1 MMKFKLNLFALLLLF
16 TFNSLPAQKTLNIK
30 EKAVVIVMPSNDRIN
45 QLKKESASDDEFSVI
60 VEDGLYYL
68 DQAKIFLKKKN
79 IKTIKIN
86 SSDQV
91 RFLENGRFKKF
102 NIKELSWD
110 IIFYMPKKS
119 AKQIDITDIEN
130 EFQNYLKPVKWRCI
144 GPFRGGRSVAAC
156 GVIGDPKVYYM
167 GTTGGGLWKSTD
179 MAMSWDNVS
188 DGFFTRSRDS
198 TRL

>member
-16 TFNSLPAQKTLNIK
+16 TFNVLPAQKTLKIK
-30 EKAVVIVMPSNDRIN
+30 EKTVVIVMPSNDKIN
-45 QLKKESASDDEFSVI
+45 QLKKESASEDEFSVI

-91 RFLENGRFKKF
+91 RFLENVRFKKF

-130 EFQNYLKPVKWRCI
+130 EFQNYFLSIQTKK
-144 GPFRGGRSVAAC
+144 
-156 GVIGDPKVYYM
+156 
-167 GTTGGGLWKSTD
+167 
-179 MAMSWDNVS
+179 
-188 DGFFTRSRDS
+188 
-198 TRL
+198 

>member
-16 TFNSLPAQKTLNIK
+16 TFNVLPAQKTLNIK

-45 QLKKESASDDEFSVI
+45 QLKKESASEDEFSVI

-91 RFLENGRFKKF
+91 RFLENSRFKKF

-130 EFQNYLKPVKWRCI
+130 EFQNYFLTIKKT
-144 GPFRGGRSVAAC
+144 
-156 GVIGDPKVYYM
+156 KY
-167 GTTGGGLWKSTD
+167 
-179 MAMSWDNVS
+179 
-188 DGFFTRSRDS
+188 
-198 TRL
+198 

>member
-16 TFNSLPAQKTLNIK
+16 TFNALPAQKTLNIK

-45 QLKKESASDDEFSVI
+45 QLKKESASEDEFSVI

-91 RFLENGRFKKF
+91 RFLENVRFKKF

-130 EFQNYLKPVKWRCI
+130 EFQNYFLSIQTKK
-144 GPFRGGRSVAAC
+144 
-156 GVIGDPKVYYM
+156 
-167 GTTGGGLWKSTD
+167 
-179 MAMSWDNVS
+179 
-188 DGFFTRSRDS
+188 
-198 TRL
+198 

>member
-16 TFNSLPAQKTLNIK
+16 TFNALPAQKTLNIK

-45 QLKKESASDDEFSVI
+45 QLKKESASEDEFSVI

-86 SSDQV
+86 SSDHIK
-91 RFLENGRFKKF
+91 FLENGRFKKF
-102 NIKELSWD
+102 NIKKLSWD

-130 EFQNYLKPVKWRCI
+130 EFQNYFLSIQTKK
-144 GPFRGGRSVAAC
+144 
-156 GVIGDPKVYYM
+156 
-167 GTTGGGLWKSTD
+167 
-179 MAMSWDNVS
+179 
-188 DGFFTRSRDS
+188 
-198 TRL
+198 

>member
-1 MMKFKLNLFALLLLF
+1 
-16 TFNSLPAQKTLNIK
+16 
-30 EKAVVIVMPSNDRIN
+30 MPSNDKIN
-45 QLKKESASDDEFSVI
+45 QLKKESASEDEFGVI

-130 EFQNYLKPVKWRCI
+130 EFQNYFLTIKKT
-144 GPFRGGRSVAAC
+144 
-156 GVIGDPKVYYM
+156 KY
-167 GTTGGGLWKSTD
+167 
-179 MAMSWDNVS
+179 
-188 DGFFTRSRDS
+188 
-198 TRL
+198 

>member
-16 TFNSLPAQKTLNIK
+16 TFNALPAQKTLNIK
-30 EKAVVIVMPSNDRIN
+30 EKTVVIVMPSNDRIN
-45 QLKKESASDDEFSVI
+45 QLKKESASEDEFSVI

-91 RFLENGRFKKF
+91 RFLENVRFKKF

-130 EFQNYLKPVKWRCI
+130 EFQNYFLSIQTKK
-144 GPFRGGRSVAAC
+144 
-156 GVIGDPKVYYM
+156 
-167 GTTGGGLWKSTD
+167 
-179 MAMSWDNVS
+179 
-188 DGFFTRSRDS
+188 
-198 TRL
+198 

>member
-1 MMKFKLNLFALLLLF
+1 M
-16 TFNSLPAQKTLNIK
+16 
-30 EKAVVIVMPSNDRIN
+30 MPSNDRIN

-86 SSDQV
+86 SSDHIK
-91 RFLENGRFKKF
+91 FLENGRFKKF

-119 AKQIDITDIEN
+119 PKQIDITDIEN
-130 EFQNYLKPVKWRCI
+130 EFQKYFLTIKTK
-144 GPFRGGRSVAAC
+144 
-156 GVIGDPKVYYM
+156 
-167 GTTGGGLWKSTD
+167 
-179 MAMSWDNVS
+179 
-188 DGFFTRSRDS
+188 
-198 TRL
+198 RL

>member
-16 TFNSLPAQKTLNIK
+16 TFNVLPAQKTLNIK
-30 EKAVVIVMPSNDRIN
+30 EKTVVIVMPSNDKIN
-45 QLKKESASDDEFSVI
+45 QLKKESASEDEFSVI

-91 RFLENGRFKKF
+91 RFLENSRFKKF

-130 EFQNYLKPVKWRCI
+130 EFQNYFLTIKKT
-144 GPFRGGRSVAAC
+144 
-156 GVIGDPKVYYM
+156 KY
-167 GTTGGGLWKSTD
+167 
-179 MAMSWDNVS
+179 
-188 DGFFTRSRDS
+188 
-198 TRL
+198 

>member
-16 TFNSLPAQKTLNIK
+16 TFNVLPAQKTLNIK

-45 QLKKESASDDEFSVI
+45 QLKKESASEDEFSVI

-91 RFLENGRFKKF
+91 RFLENSRFKKF

-130 EFQNYLKPVKWRCI
+130 EFQNYFLTIKTK
-144 GPFRGGRSVAAC
+144 
-156 GVIGDPKVYYM
+156 K
-167 GTTGGGLWKSTD
+167 
-179 MAMSWDNVS
+179 
-188 DGFFTRSRDS
+188 
-198 TRL
+198 

>member
-1 MMKFKLNLFALLLLF
+1 MFRGNFFKFSKMMNFKLNLFALLLLF
-16 TFNSLPAQKTLNIK
+16 TFNSLLAQKTLNIK

-86 SSDQV
+86 SSDHIK
-91 RFLENGRFKKF
+91 FLENGRFKKF

-119 AKQIDITDIEN
+119 PKQIDITDIEN
-130 EFQNYLKPVKWRCI
+130 EFQKYFLTIKTK
-144 GPFRGGRSVAAC
+144 
-156 GVIGDPKVYYM
+156 
-167 GTTGGGLWKSTD
+167 
-179 MAMSWDNVS
+179 
-188 DGFFTRSRDS
+188 
-198 TRL
+198 RL

>member
-45 QLKKESASDDEFSVI
+45 QLKKESASDDEYSVI
-60 VEDGLYYL
+60 VEDGLFYL
-68 DQAKIFLKKKN
+68 DQAKTFLKKKN

-86 SSDQV
+86 SSDHIK
-91 RFLENGRFKKF
+91 FLENGRFKKF

-119 AKQIDITDIEN
+119 PKQIDITDIEN
-130 EFQNYLKPVKWRCI
+130 EFQKY
-144 GPFRGGRSVAAC
+144 
-156 GVIGDPKVYYM
+156 
-167 GTTGGGLWKSTD
+167 
-179 MAMSWDNVS
+179 
-188 DGFFTRSRDS
+188 FFNH
-198 TRL
+198 

>member
-16 TFNSLPAQKTLNIK
+16 TFNVLPAQKTLNIK
-30 EKAVVIVMPSNDRIN
+30 EKTVVIVMPSNVRIN
-45 QLKKESASDDEFSVI
+45 QLKKESASEDEFSVI

-91 RFLENGRFKKF
+91 RFLENDRFKKF

-130 EFQNYLKPVKWRCI
+130 EFQNYFLTIKTK
-144 GPFRGGRSVAAC
+144 
-156 GVIGDPKVYYM
+156 K
-167 GTTGGGLWKSTD
+167 
-179 MAMSWDNVS
+179 
-188 DGFFTRSRDS
+188 
-198 TRL
+198 

>member
-16 TFNSLPAQKTLNIK
+16 TFNVLPAQKTLNIK
-30 EKAVVIVMPSNDRIN
+30 EKAVVIVMPSNDKIN
-45 QLKKESASDDEFSVI
+45 QLKKESASEDEFSVI

-68 DQAKIFLKKKN
+68 DQAKTFLKKKN

-91 RFLENGRFKKF
+91 RFLENVRFKKF

-130 EFQNYLKPVKWRCI
+130 EFQNYFLTIKKT
-144 GPFRGGRSVAAC
+144 
-156 GVIGDPKVYYM
+156 KY
-167 GTTGGGLWKSTD
+167 
-179 MAMSWDNVS
+179 
-188 DGFFTRSRDS
+188 
-198 TRL
+198 

>member
-45 QLKKESASDDEFSVI
+45 QLKKESASEDEFSVI

-86 SSDQV
+86 SSDHIK
-91 RFLENGRFKKF
+91 FLENGRFKKF

-119 AKQIDITDIEN
+119 PKQIDITDIEN
-130 EFQNYLKPVKWRCI
+130 EFQKY
-144 GPFRGGRSVAAC
+144 
-156 GVIGDPKVYYM
+156 
-167 GTTGGGLWKSTD
+167 
-179 MAMSWDNVS
+179 
-188 DGFFTRSRDS
+188 FFNH
-198 TRL
+198 

>member
-1 MMKFKLNLFALLLLF
+1 MITAGLFYKFRGNFFKFSNMMKFKLNLFALLLLF
-16 TFNSLPAQKTLNIK
+16 TFNVLLAQKKLNIK
-30 EKAVVIVMPSNDRIN
+30 EKTVVIVMPSNDKIN
-45 QLKKESASDDEFSVI
+45 QLKKKSASEDEFSAI

-91 RFLENGRFKKF
+91 RFLENSRFKKF

-130 EFQNYLKPVKWRCI
+130 EFQNYFLTIKTK
-144 GPFRGGRSVAAC
+144 
-156 GVIGDPKVYYM
+156 K
-167 GTTGGGLWKSTD
+167 
-179 MAMSWDNVS
+179 
-188 DGFFTRSRDS
+188 
-198 TRL
+198 

>member
-1 MMKFKLNLFALLLLF
+1 MKFKLNLFALLLLF
-16 TFNSLPAQKTLNIK
+16 TFNVLPAQKTLNIK
-30 EKAVVIVMPSNDRIN
+30 EKAVVIVMPSNDKIN
-45 QLKKESASDDEFSVI
+45 QLKKESASEDEFSVI

-91 RFLENGRFKKF
+91 RFLENSRFKKF

-130 EFQNYLKPVKWRCI
+130 EFQNYFLSIKTKK
-144 GPFRGGRSVAAC
+144 F
-156 GVIGDPKVYYM
+156 
-167 GTTGGGLWKSTD
+167 
-179 MAMSWDNVS
+179 
-188 DGFFTRSRDS
+188 
-198 TRL
+198 

>member
-16 TFNSLPAQKTLNIK
+16 TFNVLPAQKTLNIK
-30 EKAVVIVMPSNDRIN
+30 EKTVVIVMPSNDRIN
-45 QLKKESASDDEFSVI
+45 QLKKESASEDEFSVI

-91 RFLENGRFKKF
+91 RFLENVRFKKF

-130 EFQNYLKPVKWRCI
+130 EFQNYFL
-144 GPFRGGRSVAAC
+144 
-156 GVIGDPKVYYM
+156 
-167 GTTGGGLWKSTD
+167 TTKTKK
-179 MAMSWDNVS
+179 
-188 DGFFTRSRDS
+188 F
-198 TRL
+198 

>member
-1 MMKFKLNLFALLLLF
+1 MFRGNFFKFSKMMNFKLNLFALLLLF
-16 TFNSLPAQKTLNIK
+16 TFNSLLAQKTLNIK

-45 QLKKESASDDEFSVI
+45 QLKKESASEDEFSVI

-86 SSDQV
+86 SSDHIK
-91 RFLENGRFKKF
+91 FLENGRFKKF

-119 AKQIDITDIEN
+119 PKQIDITDIEN
-130 EFQNYLKPVKWRCI
+130 EFQKYFLTIKTK
-144 GPFRGGRSVAAC
+144 
-156 GVIGDPKVYYM
+156 
-167 GTTGGGLWKSTD
+167 
-179 MAMSWDNVS
+179 
-188 DGFFTRSRDS
+188 
-198 TRL
+198 RL

>member
-1 MMKFKLNLFALLLLF
+1 MMKFKLNLFAFLLFF
-16 TFNSLPAQKTLNIK
+16 TFNSLSAQKTLNIK

-68 DQAKIFLKKKN
+68 DQARIFLKKKN

-86 SSDQV
+86 SSDHIK
-91 RFLENGRFKKF
+91 FLENGRFKKF

-119 AKQIDITDIEN
+119 PKQIDITDIEN
-130 EFQNYLKPVKWRCI
+130 EFQKYFLTIKTK
-144 GPFRGGRSVAAC
+144 
-156 GVIGDPKVYYM
+156 
-167 GTTGGGLWKSTD
+167 
-179 MAMSWDNVS
+179 
-188 DGFFTRSRDS
+188 
-198 TRL
+198 RL

>member
-1 MMKFKLNLFALLLLF
+1 MKFKLNLFALLLLF
-16 TFNSLPAQKTLNIK
+16 TFNALPAQKTLNIK

-45 QLKKESASDDEFSVI
+45 QLKKESASEDEFSVI

-91 RFLENGRFKKF
+91 RFLENVRFKKF

-130 EFQNYLKPVKWRCI
+130 EFQNYFLSIQTKK
-144 GPFRGGRSVAAC
+144 
-156 GVIGDPKVYYM
+156 
-167 GTTGGGLWKSTD
+167 
-179 MAMSWDNVS
+179 
-188 DGFFTRSRDS
+188 
-198 TRL
+198 

>member
-16 TFNSLPAQKTLNIK
+16 TFNVLPAQKTLNIK
-30 EKAVVIVMPSNDRIN
+30 EKTVVIVMPSNDKIN
-45 QLKKESASDDEFSVI
+45 QLKKESASEDEFSVI

-91 RFLENGRFKKF
+91 RFLENVRFKKF

-130 EFQNYLKPVKWRCI
+130 EFQKYFLTIKTK
-144 GPFRGGRSVAAC
+144 
-156 GVIGDPKVYYM
+156 
-167 GTTGGGLWKSTD
+167 
-179 MAMSWDNVS
+179 
-188 DGFFTRSRDS
+188 
-198 TRL
+198 RL